1 MKRCIIVLLLAG
13 NLVAAA
19 QPKISIADLLPAEG
33 KWMGQLTYLDYTSNK
48 QESIRATASVAIKR
62 DNLLKLEIYY
72 TDEPSRNG
80 KDVYRI
86 KENGTMINDQKVLE
100 RTLQADGTLKI
111 VLESK
116 GPDGNDH
123 MPATFHHELV
133 IGKTVFTIT
142 KLVRFD
148 GKDQFFQR
156 NQYAFS
162 R

>member
-1 MKRCIIVLLLAG
+1 MKRCIILLMLAG

-19 QPKISIADLLPAEG
+19 QAKISIADLVPAAG
-33 KWMGQLTYLDYTSNK
+33 KWKGQLTYLDYTSNK
-48 QESIRATASVAIKR
+48 QESIPATASVDIKSE
-62 DNLLKLEIYY
+62 NLFKLAIYY
-72 TDEPSRNG
+72 TNEPSRNG

-86 KENGTMINDQKVLE
+86 NKKGTMINDQKVIE

-123 MPATFHHELV
+123 KPATFHHELV
-133 IGKTVFTIT
+133 IGKTVFTMT

-148 GKDQFFQR
+148 GDDQFFQR